1 MKSGRRLYSIGA
13 RSVIKAE
20 RGIINGK
27 IGGKNSGI
35 ICGKIG
41 FYAEFLAKNKRAFA
55 RFNGNFCRLVLKFYI
70 F

>member
-1 MKSGRRLYSIGA
+1 MKSGRRLYSIDA
-13 RSVIKAE
+13 RSVIKTE

-41 FYAEFLAKNKRAFA
+41 FCAEFWQKIKDCLPD
-55 RFNGNFCRLVLKFYI
+55 LTEI
-70 F
+70 FVV